1 MLKRD
6 RDMSK
11 MNAQLQQQLA
21 LYEANNLALQ
31 QELDA
36 AIRKQAVIQD
46 HIYEKQNMIAS
57 LQKQLQECQRENTF
71 MRSLVTEYYARNPQ
85 IKQKI

>member
-21 LYEANNLALQ
+21 LYEASNLALQ
-31 QELDA
+31 QELAA
-36 AIRKQAVIQD
+36 AIQKQTVIQD
-46 HIYEKQNMIAS
+46 HMYEKKQQIES
-57 LQKQLQECQRENTF
+57 LCKQLHECQRENTF
-71 MRSLVTEYYARNPQ
+71 MRSLVTEYYARNPH
-85 IKQKI
+85 IKRKI